1 MNTAASP
8 KFKVHGPLTQHG
20 LDELIAPAPSL
31 LRAFPRAA
39 DEEQQPDSVA
49 CIINNNAAEAEIRAL
64 RAEVQ
69 QHRKRDDTLK
79 YYMQRLDEE
88 LRLAARLQQD
98 FLPKSLPSVGRIAFH
113 KLFRPASYVSGDLYD
128 VSRLDEKHVGFYV
141 ADAVGHGMPAALLT
155 MFLKTALVTKEIGAG
170 GYRILTPIE
179 TLSRLNEALCDQGLS
194 QATFATALY
203 GHVNTET
210 LEVTIARGG
219 HPSPV
224 LLRADGT
231 VETIEADGSL
241 LGIFP
246 GESFDQA
253 QVTLASGDRLFVF
266 TDGMEVA
273 FNGKD
278 EKIDTERWRD
288 ELTARKHMPV
298 EKLLEDFAAAID
310 SQTGSLAPK
319 DDLTIIALEVK

>member
-8 KFKVHGPLTQHG
+8 KIKRHGPPTQHG
-20 LDELIAPAPSL
+20 LEELIAAPPAL
-31 LRAFPRAA
+31 LRSFPRVA
-39 DEEQQPDSVA
+39 DDEQHDSVA
-49 CIINNNAAEAEIRAL
+49 CIINTNAAEDEIRAL

-69 QHRKRDDTLK
+69 QLRKRDDTLK

-98 FLPKSLPSVGRIAFH
+98 FLPKSLPNVGRIAFH

-128 VSRLDEKHVGFYV
+128 VSRLDEQHVGFYV

-170 GYRILTPIE
+170 GYRILTPSE
-179 TLSRLNEALCDQGLS
+179 TMSRLNEALCDQGLS

-203 GHVNTET
+203 GHINTET

-224 LLRADGT
+224 LLRANGD
-231 VETIEADGSL
+231 VETIDADGSL

-253 QVTLASGDRLFVF
+253 SVTLATGDRLFVF

-273 FNGKD
+273 FNGED
-278 EKIDTERWRD
+278 DKIDTERWRD
-288 ELTARKHMPV
+288 ELAARKHMSAD
-298 EKLLEDFAAAID
+298 KLLEDFAAAID
-310 SQTGSLAPK
+310 SQSGSMSPK